1 MMEKEQLLNTTF
13 TCEQGVTEDMTAA
26 SAVPGTPNVFGTP
39 VLVALAEKTCFMCMD
54 QASVEGEASVG
65 VSLEITHSSP
75 TPVGMKVTCT
85 AKVEKVEK
93 KMVTFS
99 FEARDEAGV
108 IGNGTHVRAYVAKA
122 KIEEKAAAKLNK

>member
-1 MMEKEQLLNTTF
+1 MEKEQLLGTTF
-13 TCEQGVTEDMTAA
+13 TCEQVVTPDMTAA

-39 VLVALAEKTCFMCMD
+39 ILVALVEKTCFMCMD

-65 VSLEITHSSP
+65 VTLDITHSSP

-85 AKVEKVEK
+85 AKVEKVDK

-99 FEARDEAGV
+99 YEAVDEAGV
-108 IGNGTHVRAYVAKA
+108 IGTCTHVRA
-122 KIEEKAAAKLNK
+122 